1 MIWPQRQPTLHEGRI
16 HHAVVRPL
24 QPKLYTEAVRE
35 IMLKKRLVTIAN
47 EAASMAACF
56 DVPGE
61 RRPGW

>member
-1 MIWPQRQPTLHEGRI
+1 
-16 HHAVVRPL
+16 VVRPL